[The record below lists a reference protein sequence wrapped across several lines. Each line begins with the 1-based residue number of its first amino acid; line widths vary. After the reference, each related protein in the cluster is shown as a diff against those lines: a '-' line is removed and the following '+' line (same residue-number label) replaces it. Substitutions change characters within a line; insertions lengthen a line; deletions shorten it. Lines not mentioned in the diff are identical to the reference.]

1 MSECHELARIII
13 RKKGLKISEGEV
25 LAVFD
30 AIISSSFVQVD
41 GQVPERP
48 LQRLD
53 HLED

>member
-1 MSECHELARIII
+1 MSECHELARLII
-13 RKKGLKISEGEV
+13 RKKGLEISEDRF

-30 AIISSSFVQVD
+30 KIISSSFVQVGEQD
-41 GQVPERP
+41 PERP